1 MGEDLYK
8 ESMHRLKVKFF
19 FLILLF
25 SIVGQAQQKWSL
37 EDCVQYALEH
47 NIQLK
52 QKTLS
57 TQVQANRL
65 KQSKIDLAP
74 SLNASL
80 SRNFS
85 FGRRVDPYTNQFT
98 EKTTTS
104 DNFSINSQLTL
115 FSGWQKINTIKK
127 NKLDLKADLAALDKL
142 KNDISLNIASVYLNV
157 LFNMEL
163 TEATRQ
169 QAEITRQQVLRT
181 QKLVEAGSLAKG
193 SLLEIKAQLSNEEL
207 QAINYEN
214 RLEISLLNL
223 KQMLDLDTIRDFQI
237 LRPQMSVEDV
247 SLPLSADEIF
257 EYAKQNMPQLLES
270 QYRLE
275 SFKKSV
281 SIAKGARSPRLNLGF
296 GFGTG
301 YSEARKVFE
310 MESIR
315 FMPNGGYALDG
326 GTQYLT
332 YSPVPEGSF
341 KTKSFSDQIRDN
353 KSTYAVLSLNIP
365 IFNQWVVN
373 NNIANQKIAVQNAH
387 YTIEYE
393 EKKLYKE
400 IQQKYLDA
408 LAAQKKFLA
417 TESSLES
424 AKEAYDYAKKKF
436 DVGMV
441 NTLDFNLAKNRLM
454 QIESNLLQAKY
465 EYLFAVKILEFY
477 QGKTIHL

>member
-1 MGEDLYK
+1 
-8 ESMHRLKVKFF
+8 MHRLKVKIL
-19 FLILLF
+19 FLVLSF
-25 SIVGQAQQKWSL
+25 SLIGQAQQKWSL

-52 QKTLS
+52 QQALN

-65 KQSKIDLAP
+65 QQSKIDLAP

-98 EKTTTS
+98 EKTITS

-115 FSGWQKINTIKK
+115 FGGWQKINTIKK
-127 NKLDLKADLAALDKL
+127 NQLDLKADLAALDKL

-169 QAEITRQQVLRT
+169 QTEMTRLQVLRT

-207 QAINYEN
+207 QTVNYEN

-223 KQMLDLDTIRDFQI
+223 KQMLDLDTLGDFQI
-237 LRPQMSVEDV
+237 LRPKISLEDV
-247 SLPLSADEIF
+247 HLPLNADEVY
-257 EYAKQNMPQLLES
+257 EYAKQNMPQLLAS

-275 SFKKSV
+275 SLKKSV
-281 SIAKGARSPRLNLGF
+281 AIAKGARSPRLNLGF

-310 MESIR
+310 VESVR

-332 YSPVPEGSF
+332 YSPVPEGNF
-341 KTKSFSDQIRDN
+341 KTKSFTDQIKDN
-353 KSTYAVLSLNIP
+353 KNTYAVLSLNIP
-365 IFNQWVVN
+365 IFNQWAVN
-373 NNIANQKIAVQNAH
+373 SNIANQRIAVQNAR
-387 YTIEYE
+387 YSIEYE

-408 LAAQKKFLA
+408 LAAQKKLLA
-417 TESSLES
+417 IESSLES
-424 AKEAYDYAKKKF
+424 AREAYDYAKKKF

-441 NTLDFNLAKNRLM
+441 NTLDFSLAKNRLM
-454 QIESNLLQAKY
+454 KTESDLLQAKY
-465 EYLFAVKILEFY
+465 EFLFAVKILEFY
-477 QGKTIHL
+477 QGKTIRL